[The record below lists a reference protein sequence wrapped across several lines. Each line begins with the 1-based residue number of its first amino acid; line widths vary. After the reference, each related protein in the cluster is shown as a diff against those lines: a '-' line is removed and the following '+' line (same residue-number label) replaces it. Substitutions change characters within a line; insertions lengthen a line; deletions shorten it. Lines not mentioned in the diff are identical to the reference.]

1 MDPQPP
7 PEGAA
12 PRARPDVSTDDLRIL
27 LALARTGKLVSA
39 AALVGVDHTTI
50 RRRLRRLE
58 SALGNTLVER
68 GPDGW
73 SLTESGRTVAERA
86 APLEEIVQGVRDAVA
101 GDEGGVR
108 GNVRI
113 SAPDG
118 FGIRFATE
126 AIAAVVAEH
135 PGITIELVTSTRPL
149 GSRLSDFDVAISIG
163 EPRPGWLRS
172 ELLTRYALGLYAS
185 HAYLARTGPIAA
197 VEDLADHRLIFYVDS
212 DLSVAELD
220 LARGFQGTR
229 VGVGCTSVIAQ
240 AEVTARGAGI
250 GLLPG
255 FLAESRDDLVRV
267 LPDRVRF
274 ELAYSLGV
282 RKESP
287 APQAVDVVCRALRQV
302 VAERRDSLI
311 LAP

>member
-1 MDPQPP
+1 MD
-7 PEGAA
+7 
-12 PRARPDVSTDDLRIL
+12 PRARPEVSTDDLRIL

-58 SALGNTLVER
+58 SALGLTLIER
-68 GPDGW
+68 GADGW
-73 SLTESGRTVAERA
+73 SLTESGRAVAERA
-86 APLEEIVQGVRDAVA
+86 APLEEIVQGVRDAID
-101 GDEGGVR
+101 GDDGGGVR

-118 FGIRFATE
+118 FGTRFTTE
-126 AIAAVVAEH
+126 AIAAVVVDH
-135 PGITIELVTSTRPL
+135 PGITVELVTSTRPL
-149 GSRLSDFDVAISIG
+149 GSRLAAFDIAISIG
-163 EPRPGWLRS
+163 EPRQGWLRS
-172 ELLTRYALGLYAS
+172 ELLTRYTLGLYAS
-185 HAYLARTGPIAA
+185 HAYLARSGPIEA

-229 VGVGCTSVIAQ
+229 VGVGCTSVFAQ
-240 AEVTARGAGI
+240 LEVTARDAGI

-255 FLAESRDDLVRV
+255 FLAEGRDDLVRV
-267 LPDRVRF
+267 LPEQVRF

-287 APQAVDVVCRALRQV
+287 APQAVEVVCAGIRRV
-302 VAERRDSLI
+302 VAEQRDLLI
-311 LAP
+311 LAS

>member
-1 MDPQPP
+1 M
-7 PEGAA
+7 
-12 PRARPDVSTDDLRIL
+12 DVSTDDLRIL

-39 AALVGVDHTTI
+39 AASLGIDHTTV

-58 SALGNTLVER
+58 SALGDTLIER

-86 APLEEIVQGVRDAVA
+86 APLEEIVRGVRDATT
-101 GDEGGVR
+101 GDDGGIR

-118 FGIRFATE
+118 FGVRFTTE
-126 AIAAVVAEH
+126 AIAAVVARH

-149 GSRLSDFDVAISIG
+149 GGRRSAFDIAVTIG
-163 EPRPGWLRS
+163 EPHGGWLRS
-172 ELLTRYALGLYAS
+172 ELLTRYTLGLYAS
-185 HAYLARTGPIAA
+185 PDYLARVAPIAT

-229 VGVGCTSVIAQ
+229 VGVGCTSVVAQ
-240 AEVTARGAGI
+240 VEVTRLGVGI

-255 FLAESRDDLVRV
+255 FLAAAREDLVPV
-267 LPDRVRF
+267 LPDQVRF

-282 RKESP
+282 RGESP
-287 APQAVDVVCRALRQV
+287 ASQAVEVVCAEMRSV
-302 VAERRDSLI
+302 VAARRDL
-311 LAP
+311 LLVGL

>member
-1 MDPQPP
+1 MHAQPP
-7 PEGAA
+7 PEGPA
-12 PRARPDVSTDDLRIL
+12 PRSRPDVSTDDLRIL

-58 SALGNTLVER
+58 SALGLTLIEH
-68 GPDGW
+68 GPEGW

-86 APLEEIVQGVRDAVA
+86 APLEEIVQSIRAAV
-101 GDEGGVR
+101 EGGDDGIR

-118 FGIRFATE
+118 FGIRFASE

-149 GSRLSDFDVAISIG
+149 GSRPAAFDLAISIG
-163 EPRPGWLRS
+163 EPRLGWLFS
-172 ELLTRYALGLYAS
+172 ELLTRYTLGLYAS
-185 HAYLARTGPIAA
+185 PAYHARVAPVAT
-197 VEDLADHRLIFYVDS
+197 VDDLAEHRLIFYVDS

-229 VGVGCTSVIAQ
+229 VGVGCTSVMAQ
-240 AEVTARGAGI
+240 VEATVQGAGI
-250 GLLPG
+250 GLLPT
-255 FLAESRDDLVRV
+255 FLATGREGLARV
-267 LPDRVRF
+267 LPDEVRF
-274 ELAYSLGV
+274 ELSYSLGV

-287 APQAVDVVCRALRQV
+287 APQAVAVVREAIRRV
-302 VAERRDSLI
+302 VAERRDALL

>member
-1 MDPQPP
+1 
-7 PEGAA
+7 
-12 PRARPDVSTDDLRIL
+12 V
-27 LALARTGKLVSA
+27 
-39 AALVGVDHTTI
+39 

-58 SALGNTLVER
+58 TAVGNTLIER

-101 GDEGGVR
+101 GGDGGVR

-118 FGIRFATE
+118 FGIRFTTE
-126 AIAAVVAEH
+126 AIAAVVSRH
-135 PGITIELVTSTRPL
+135 PGIAIELVTSTRPL
-149 GSRLSDFDVAISIG
+149 GARRSAFDIAVSIG
-163 EPRPGWLRS
+163 EPRQGWLRS
-172 ELLTRYALGLYAS
+172 ELLTRYTLGLYAS
-185 HAYLARTGPIAA
+185 HAYLARGGPIEA

-212 DLSVAELD
+212 DLTVAELD

-229 VGVGCTSVIAQ
+229 VGVGCTSVMAQ
-240 AEVTARGAGI
+240 VEVTRRGAGI
-250 GLLPG
+250 GLLPA
-255 FLAESRDDLVRV
+255 FLAETRDDLVRV

-287 APQAVDVVCRALRQV
+287 ASQAVKIVLAELRRV
-302 VAERRDSLI
+302 VAERRDL
-311 LAP
+311 LVAGD

>member
-1 MDPQPP
+1 MDPRDR
-7 PEGAA
+7 PE
-12 PRARPDVSTDDLRIL
+12 VSTDDLRIL
-27 LALARTGKLVSA
+27 LALARTGKLVAA

-58 SALGNTLVER
+58 SAVGHTLIER
-68 GPDGW
+68 GADGW

-86 APLEEIVQGVRDAVA
+86 APLEEIVQGVREAID
-101 GDEGGVR
+101 GDHGGVR

-118 FGIRFATE
+118 FGIRFTSE
-126 AIAAVVAEH
+126 AIAAVVAGH
-135 PGITIELVTSTRPL
+135 PGITVELVTSTRPL
-149 GSRLSDFDVAISIG
+149 GSRLTAFDIAISIG

-185 HAYLARTGPIAA
+185 HAYLARGGPIEA

-229 VGVGCTSVIAQ
+229 VGVGCTSVFAQ
-240 AEVTARGAGI
+240 LEVTARGGGI

-255 FLAESRDDLVRV
+255 FLAEGRDDLVRV
-267 LPDRVRF
+267 LPEQVRF

-282 RKESP
+282 RRESP
-287 APQAVDVVCRALRQV
+287 APQAVEVVCAAIRRA
-302 VAERRDSLI
+302 VAERRDALL